1 MALLSA
7 FLTYAVKFILLLCV
21 AAGGF
26 LFGRRMKQSKKAKN

>member
-7 FLTYAVKFILLLCV
+7 FLTYAVKFILLLGV

-26 LFGRRMKQSKKAKN
+26 LLGRRMKQSKKAKN